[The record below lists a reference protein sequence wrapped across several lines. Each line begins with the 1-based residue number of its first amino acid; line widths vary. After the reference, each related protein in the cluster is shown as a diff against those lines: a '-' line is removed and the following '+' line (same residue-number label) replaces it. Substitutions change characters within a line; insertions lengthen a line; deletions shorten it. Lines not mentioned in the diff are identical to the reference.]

1 VNQPINGTLSRMV
14 QPLAVG
20 VLLAAGALS
29 AAVADERTLDIAR
42 GDYETGHYQ
51 RAFDR
56 VAVLAD
62 GGHCEAARLAREM
75 VRHGPRLYATRFD
88 VMAERLARWQ
98 AVPRCEAPSALAA
111 AAAP

>member
-1 VNQPINGTLSRMV
+1 MNRSFNATTRGRVRRCVP
-14 QPLAVG
+14 A
-20 VLLAAGALS
+20 LLLS
-29 AAVADERTLDIAR
+29 ALALGTAHADEAALEAART
-42 GDYETGHYQ
+42 DYDTGHYQ

-62 GGHCEAARLAREM
+62 GGQCEAARLAREM
-75 VRHGPRLYATRFD
+75 VRHGPRLYAMRFD
-88 VMAERLARWQ
+88 VAAERLARWQ